1 MNNPDLLVC
10 YVIMRTDLASMN
22 PGKAMA
28 QSHHNYGALKRA
40 VRFSSDRELVAQY
53 IKWQETSGQDYGTV
67 IVLGG
72 NERGINE
79 ALAHAKRIKARVL
92 CGWGRDDSYPLVDGD
107 VLHTFPLNT
116 NAFVFGTKRSCADVL
131 GGVFERYP

>member
-10 YVIMRTDLASMN
+10 YVLMRTDLASMN

-40 VRFSSDRELVAQY
+40 VRGSGDAELKKQY
-53 IKWQETSGQDYGTV
+53 LEWQETSYQDFGTV

-72 NERGINE
+72 NEYDIRDAME
-79 ALAHAKRIKARVL
+79 YAQRIKARVV
-92 CGWGRDDSYPLVDGD
+92 CGWVRDDSYPILDGD
-107 VLHTFPLNT
+107 TVHEVRLNT
-116 NAFVFGTKRSCADVL
+116 NAFVFGTKQDCHDIIKTFSL
-131 GGVFERYP
+131 HE

>member
-10 YVIMRTDLASMN
+10 YVIMRTDLASLN

-40 VRFSSDRELVAQY
+40 ARFSSDQDLVAQY
-53 IKWQETSGQDYGTV
+53 LKWQEISGQDFGAV

-72 NERGINE
+72 NEGEIND
-79 ALAHAKRIKARVL
+79 ALDYAERIKARVL
-92 CGWGRDDSYPLVDGD
+92 FGWVMDESYPLMDGD
-107 VLHTFPLNT
+107 TLHTFPLNT
-116 NAFVFGTKRSCADVL
+116 NAFVFGTKLDCEDIV
-131 GGVFERYP
+131 GGFEWHE